1 MNAEARSKVFLV
13 VCSAGLFARRPTRPA
28 VAPLVI
34 GVLIMPT
41 AFVAF
46 LLFGV
51 IAWASTCNP

>member
-1 MNAEARSKVFLV
+1 
-13 VCSAGLFARRPTRPA
+13 
-28 VAPLVI
+28 LVI